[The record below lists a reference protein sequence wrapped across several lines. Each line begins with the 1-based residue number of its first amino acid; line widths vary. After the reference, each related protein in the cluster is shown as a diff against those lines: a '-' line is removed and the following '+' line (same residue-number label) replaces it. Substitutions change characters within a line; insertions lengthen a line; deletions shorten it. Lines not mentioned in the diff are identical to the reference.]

1 MFNLRSLRERR
12 LGRLAGIGVSFV
24 VIAIAFVF
32 ILPTIA
38 DYGGVW
44 RHVRELSALWIVLLG
59 AATVLNVVTFPLPWM
74 VVIPR
79 LGFLGG
85 LRVTQASTALIS
97 VVPGGAPMGMAI
109 SFGMLRS
116 RNIPTRQAGL
126 GVALTGLWNQL
137 AILLFPLAALALVVA
152 QGGLP
157 GPLEWAAGVGVAVAV
172 AVVVPVAVSLASPR
186 HLRFL
191 GERLAPLAAFAGR
204 LAGRRPAA
212 WSGENLLALRAEAV
226 TLVRERWLALSLT
239 TLANLLTGYLVLE
252 LSLRAVGIGL
262 GELSLAESFAA
273 WSLGRLLGSAPITPG
288 GLGVVEL
295 GLVGMLVG
303 FAGHDSQVV
312 AGVLIYRFLSLVP
325 TLVLGGIAGLTWKL
339 GS

>member
-1 MFNLRSLRERR
+1 M
-12 LGRLAGIGVSFV
+12 AGV
-24 VIAIAFVF
+24 VLSVGIIAVCFAFV
-32 ILPTIA
+32 LPSVA
-38 DYGGVW
+38 RYGQVW
-44 RHVRELSALWIVLLG
+44 SRIERLSPPWIVVLVL
-59 AATVLNVVTFPLPWM
+59 ATVANIVTFAYPWM

-79 LGFLGG
+79 LTFLAA
-85 LRVTQASTALIS
+85 LRVTQASTALIT